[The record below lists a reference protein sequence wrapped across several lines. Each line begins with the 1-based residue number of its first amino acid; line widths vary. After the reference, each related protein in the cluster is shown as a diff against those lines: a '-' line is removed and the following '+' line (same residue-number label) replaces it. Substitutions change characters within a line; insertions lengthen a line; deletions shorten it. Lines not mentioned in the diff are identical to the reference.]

1 MLLTIA
7 SILLAPLIAMQFST
21 EVQWT
26 AGDFIIAAI
35 LLSSF
40 ALLIEFLI
48 RKKQQGKRRTAYH
61 PISYTH
67 PPTPLGR
74 NGCRLIIK
82 KALPGPLLLFI
93 ALSAYVLRIYD
104 L

>member
-48 RKKQQGKRRTAYH
+48 RKKQQGKRRTV
-61 PISYTH
+61 
-67 PPTPLGR
+67 
-74 NGCRLIIK
+74 LILLAI
-82 KALPGPLLLFI
+82 LTFLLLWGEM
-93 ALSAYVLRIYD
+93 AVGLL
-104 L
+104 

>member
-1 MLLTIA
+1 MKQKRHIVILLTIA

-48 RKKQQGKRRTAYH
+48 RNKQQGKRRTV
-61 PISYTH
+61 
-67 PPTPLGR
+67 
-74 NGCRLIIK
+74 LILLAI
-82 KALPGPLLLFI
+82 LTLLLLWGEM
-93 ALSAYVLRIYD
+93 AVGLL
-104 L
+104 

>member
-7 SILLAPLIAMQFST
+7 SILLAPVIAMQFST

-48 RKKQQGKRRTAYH
+48 RKKQ
-61 PISYTH
+61 
-67 PPTPLGR
+67 
-74 NGCRLIIK
+74 
-82 KALPGPLLLFI
+82 
-93 ALSAYVLRIYD
+93 
-104 L
+104 

>member
-48 RKKQQGKRRTAYH
+48 RKKQQCQCRTV
-61 PISYTH
+61 
-67 PPTPLGR
+67 
-74 NGCRLIIK
+74 LILLAI
-82 KALPGPLLLFI
+82 LTLLLLWGEM
-93 ALSAYVLRIYD
+93 AVGLL
-104 L
+104 

>member
-1 MLLTIA
+1 MKQKRHIEILLTIA

-48 RKKQQGKRRTAYH
+48 RKKQQGKRRTV
-61 PISYTH
+61 
-67 PPTPLGR
+67 
-74 NGCRLIIK
+74 LI
-82 KALPGPLLLFI
+82 LLAILTLI
-93 ALSAYVLRIYD
+93 LLWGEMAVGLL
-104 L
+104 

>member
-1 MLLTIA
+1 MLITIA

-48 RKKQQGKRRTAYH
+48 RKKQQGKRRTVLILLA
-61 PISYTH
+61 ILTLL
-67 PPTPLGR
+67 PLGR

>member
-26 AGDFIIAAI
+26 AGDFIIAGI

-48 RKKQQGKRRTAYH
+48 RKKQQGKRRTA
-61 PISYTH
+61 
-67 PPTPLGR
+67 
-74 NGCRLIIK
+74 IILL
-82 KALPGPLLLFI
+82 AILTLLLLWGEM
-93 ALSAYVLRIYD
+93 AVGLL
-104 L
+104 

>member
-48 RKKQQGKRRTAYH
+48 RKKQQGKRRTV
-61 PISYTH
+61 
-67 PPTPLGR
+67 
-74 NGCRLIIK
+74 LI
-82 KALPGPLLLFI
+82 LLAILTLI
-93 ALSAYVLRIYD
+93 LIWGEMAVGLL
-104 L
+104 

>member
-7 SILLAPLIAMQFST
+7 SILLATLIAMQFST

-48 RKKQQGKRRTAYH
+48 RKKQQCQCRTV
-61 PISYTH
+61 
-67 PPTPLGR
+67 
-74 NGCRLIIK
+74 LILLAI
-82 KALPGPLLLFI
+82 LTLLLLWGEM
-93 ALSAYVLRIYD
+93 AVGLL
-104 L
+104 

>member
-48 RKKQQGKRRTAYH
+48 RKKQQGKRRTV
-61 PISYTH
+61 
-67 PPTPLGR
+67 
-74 NGCRLIIK
+74 LILLAI
-82 KALPGPLLLFI
+82 LTLLFLWGEM
-93 ALSAYVLRIYD
+93 AVGLL
-104 L
+104 

>member
-1 MLLTIA
+1 VKQKRHIVMLLTIA

-48 RKKQQGKRRTAYH
+48 RKKQQGKRRTV
-61 PISYTH
+61 
-67 PPTPLGR
+67 
-74 NGCRLIIK
+74 LILLAI
-82 KALPGPLLLFI
+82 LTFLLLWGEM
-93 ALSAYVLRIYD
+93 AVGLL
-104 L
+104 

>member
-1 MLLTIA
+1 MILLTIA

-26 AGDFIIAAI
+26 AEDFIIAAI

-48 RKKQQGKRRTAYH
+48 RKKQQGKRR
-61 PISYTH
+61 
-67 PPTPLGR
+67 
-74 NGCRLIIK
+74 NVLILLAI
-82 KALPGPLLLFI
+82 LTLLLLWGEM
-93 ALSAYVLRIYD
+93 AVGLL
-104 L
+104 

>member
-48 RKKQQGKRRTAYH
+48 RKKQQGKRRTH
-61 PISYTH
+61 PIS
-67 PPTPLGR
+67 
-74 NGCRLIIK
+74 RLYSPFYLYVK
-82 KALPGPLLLFI
+82 KWL
-93 ALSAYVLRIYD
+93 
-104 L
+104 

>member
-1 MLLTIA
+1 MKQKRHIVMLLTIA

-48 RKKQQGKRRTAYH
+48 RKKQQGKRRTV
-61 PISYTH
+61 
-67 PPTPLGR
+67 
-74 NGCRLIIK
+74 LILLAI
-82 KALPGPLLLFI
+82 LTFLLLWGEM
-93 ALSAYVLRIYD
+93 AVGLL
-104 L
+104 

>member
-26 AGDFIIAAI
+26 AGDFIIAPI

-48 RKKQQGKRRTAYH
+48 RKKQQGKRRTV
-61 PISYTH
+61 
-67 PPTPLGR
+67 
-74 NGCRLIIK
+74 LILLAI
-82 KALPGPLLLFI
+82 LTLLLLWGEM
-93 ALSAYVLRIYD
+93 AVGLL
-104 L
+104 

>member
-48 RKKQQGKRRTAYH
+48 RKKQQGKHRTV
-61 PISYTH
+61 
-67 PPTPLGR
+67 
-74 NGCRLIIK
+74 LILLAI
-82 KALPGPLLLFI
+82 LTLLLLWGEM
-93 ALSAYVLRIYD
+93 AVGLL
-104 L
+104 

>member
-1 MLLTIA
+1 VKQKRHIVMLLTIA

-48 RKKQQGKRRTAYH
+48 RKKQQGKRRTV
-61 PISYTH
+61 
-67 PPTPLGR
+67 
-74 NGCRLIIK
+74 LILLAI
-82 KALPGPLLLFI
+82 LTLLLLWGEM
-93 ALSAYVLRIYD
+93 AVGLL
-104 L
+104 

>member
-26 AGDFIIAAI
+26 AGDFIIPAI

-48 RKKQQGKRRTAYH
+48 RKKQQGKRRTV
-61 PISYTH
+61 
-67 PPTPLGR
+67 
-74 NGCRLIIK
+74 LILLAI
-82 KALPGPLLLFI
+82 LTLLLLWGEM
-93 ALSAYVLRIYD
+93 AVGLL
-104 L
+104 

>member
-1 MLLTIA
+1 
-7 SILLAPLIAMQFST
+7 MQFST

-26 AGDFIIAAI
+26 AGDLIMATIQV
-35 LLSSF
+35 SSF
-40 ALLIEFLI
+40 NLLIEFLI
-48 RKKQQGKRRTAYH
+48 RKKTARKTQNCTH

>member
-26 AGDFIIAAI
+26 AEDFIIAAI

-48 RKKQQGKRRTAYH
+48 RKKQQGKRRTV
-61 PISYTH
+61 
-67 PPTPLGR
+67 
-74 NGCRLIIK
+74 LILLAI
-82 KALPGPLLLFI
+82 LTLLFLWGEM
-93 ALSAYVLRIYD
+93 AVGLL
-104 L
+104 